1 MQVRTKSKLRWRSR
15 DQNGSIIEDNLE
27 KLSRPFRSVMDLK
40 AKGIRFRPSSKVLTD
55 IRFESYY
62 FHGQLQL
69 PTCHITED
77 FKHKCSNMIAFELS
91 PGIFFDFGVTS
102 YVNFMK
108 SLIQSPDDV
117 KELREK
123 GIFTTTLSNKEVV
136 QMFEEMDTYGLEQ
149 KDDFLEVKM
158 RIEKHCT
165 NKAKT
170 WMAELLHTYFR
181 SPWTALA
188 LFAAVLALCLSS
200 LQSYYSIRRA
210 NKSSS

>member
-1 MQVRTKSKLRWRSR
+1 
-15 DQNGSIIEDNLE
+15 
-27 KLSRPFRSVMDLK
+27 MDLK
-40 AKGIRFRPSSKVLTD
+40 AKGIRFRPSSKFLKD

-62 FHGQLQL
+62 LHGQLQL

-77 FKHKCSNMIAFELS
+77 FKHKCSNMIAFEFS
-91 PGIFFDFGVTS
+91 PGIYTDFGVTS

-136 QMFEEMDTYGLEQ
+136 QMFEEMDTYGLE
-149 KDDFLEVKM
+149 KRDAFLEVKM
-158 RIEKHCT
+158 RIEKHCS

-170 WMAELLHTYFR
+170 WMAELLHTYFG
-181 SPWTALA
+181 ALGP
-188 LFAAVLALCLSS
+188 LLLCLQLSWLSVS
-200 LQSYYSIRRA
+200 LLFRA
-210 NKSSS
+210 TTQYVERINHRVKCNLHLCSVKNEPL